1 VAVFF
6 FESRRPGSKR
16 VEAALAVLPVEQ
28 LAGGHRLGGFLAT
41 PPATAP
47 GLCATSW
54 VEGRLAFVC
63 CVRGTSSD
71 LLRLARPKPAA

>member
-1 VAVFF
+1 PTRGA
-6 FESRRPGSKR
+6 
-16 VEAALAVLPVEQ
+16 AALGGRRVDLW
-28 LAGGHRLGGFLAT
+28 AGGHRLGGCLAT